1 MKTVKFSVTED
12 EYTFLKNEIGFDYL
26 ESILRPPIKQA
37 MESKHDR
44 ANKSYKEN

>member
-26 ESILRPPIKQA
+26 ESILRPSIKQA
-37 MESKHDR
+37 ME
-44 ANKSYKEN
+44 NKYHGSNNK